1 MWSWWSGRY
10 SRALLLLG
18 LGFGSFTWWGIKRLS
33 GSMWLARWAK
43 QLVNPLTS
51 VKAAP
56 SAAYAS
62 DRHSEEERG
71 GKANSASGAGVVGGL
86 YVLN

>member
-1 MWSWWSGRY
+1 
-10 SRALLLLG
+10 
-18 LGFGSFTWWGIKRLS
+18 
-33 GSMWLARWAK
+33 MWLARWAK

>member
-1 MWSWWSGRY
+1 MHCCSEAW
-10 SRALLLLG
+10 ALALSHG
-18 LGFGSFTWWGIKRLS
+18 GGIKRLS